1 MFVNFKK
8 AGNGSPVILA
18 INTDKIISINLA
30 ANGTRGSVTLASRA
44 LDVFI
49 ESGTINTLKDLG
61 FVQVGTKLINSA
73 LVEYITQTDKRISLI
88 DGTELNEEQLALF
101 LAAADK
107 NMSSPKFYVSKGF
120 LDMFKDAV
128 ERNIVSDF
136 RVPIEI
142 CEDEFNRFSKSERQL
157 LRNDLLQPKAKE
169 LPTPSTRVTDD
180 TQAEYIWSNSA
191 AEATT
196 EAQPQKPKRKKKE

>member
-44 LDVFI
+44 LDVLI

-101 LAAADK
+101 
-107 NMSSPKFYVSKGF
+107 VQQQ
-120 LDMFKDAV
+120 V
-128 ERNIVSDF
+128 
-136 RVPIEI
+136 
-142 CEDEFNRFSKSERQL
+142 
-157 LRNDLLQPKAKE
+157 KAKE
-169 LPTPSTRVTDD
+169 IPTASTRITDD
-180 TQAEYIWSNSA
+180 TQIEYIWSNKA
-191 AEATT
+191 T
-196 EAQPQKPKRKKKE
+196 EAETATEAELQKPKRKKKE